1 MKSIE
6 YYNNKIEKYREKYK
20 NATSPRKE
28 RYYKRKIEKYIAK
41 RNIIEGEDGT
51 QNVVYS
57 KPDNMALIIGGG
69 VAFVVLI
76 AIAVVLV
83 NRAKD
88 KEKARESILPEP
100 ANATATVAKGGA
112 VDTIQT

>member
-6 YYNNKIEKYREKYK
+6 YYDKKIETYREKYK

-28 RYYKRKIEKYIAK
+28 RYYNKKIEKYIAK

-57 KPDNMALIIGGG
+57 KPDNMPLIIGFG
-69 VAFVVLI
+69 ATFFVLI
-76 AIAVVLV
+76 AIAGVYIIIT
-83 NRAKD
+83 KD
-88 KEKARESILPEP
+88 KEKARESIQTVP
-100 ANATATVAKGGA
+100 AYETGDVTEGKGL
-112 VDTIQT
+112 